1 MQSGVE
7 VSNNEITGTLKYVTG
22 YTGFSGNPEQQEGN
36 YLALKFTPVDED
48 DVITVE
54 LLGGTVGHPVTLD
67 EDLNMVLRIGDP
79 KKQKIRVV
87 TTHEIDAETH
97 ETVTS
102 TDMYY
107 LNQLVLEAE

>member
-1 MQSGVE
+1 MQSGVS
-7 VSNNEITGTLKYVTG
+7 VDNNEITGTLKYVTG
-22 YTGFSGNPEQQEGN
+22 YTGFSGEPELQEGN

-54 LLGGTVGHPVTLD
+54 LLGGNTGHPVTLD
-67 EDLNMVLRIGDP
+67 EDLNMVLKIGDP

-107 LNQLVLEAE
+107 LHQLVLEAE